1 MNDKI
6 IMKWIVLDVAGLI
19 IPVMGELNL
28 NVSAKKDIL
37 TFYS

>member
-19 IPVMGELNL
+19 IPVLGELNL
-28 NVSAKKDIL
+28 NVSA
-37 TFYS
+37 